1 MFGMRAGDQ
10 GGAAVGSCSCKS
22 SAKGLTKYLALAMK
36 PVEVSTT
43 DDRHGVGGLR
53 RCGSRAWCLHKGA
66 TQPGVKIT
74 AHAMM
79 PVGVSTAAELA
90 WQLEPIGLQGSA
102 AAGSIYGVLA
112 PGGQPAKQRVN
123 QGSRPLQSVNSCGA
137 EPERNGHQQL
147 VQWLVCCCCCACA
160 CRALGRVA

>member
-1 MFGMRAGDQ
+1 MVLAQ
-10 GGAAVGSCSCKS
+10 GGY
-22 SAKGLTKYLALAMK
+22 SARG
-36 PVEVSTT
+36 
-43 DDRHGVGGLR
+43 
-53 RCGSRAWCLHKGA
+53 
-66 TQPGVKIT
+66 QIT

-102 AAGSIYGVLA
+102 AAGSNYGVLA